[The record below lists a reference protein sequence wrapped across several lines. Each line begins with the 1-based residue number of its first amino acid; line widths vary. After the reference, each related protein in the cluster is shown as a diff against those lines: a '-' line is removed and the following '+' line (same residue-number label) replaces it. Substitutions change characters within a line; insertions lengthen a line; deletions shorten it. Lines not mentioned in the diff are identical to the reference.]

1 MSRGPIV
8 VHPVSPDRPDALVGL
23 WLAGRVDQGASL
35 EAASRY
41 AADGR
46 VSAALARPEVHA
58 YVATR
63 DDKPLGYVVLIDRI
77 FGLSDTTDLAIDQL
91 YVIKE
96 ARRQGVARQLL
107 AAVVAHAERAGS
119 ERIVSNVPAQD
130 REANRYFARLGF
142 GSAVTRRV
150 TTTAH
155 LRRKVLGGADVS
167 TFESVLRRR
176 RTLRA
181 QGRTRSASA

>member
-1 MSRGPIV
+1 MSRAPIV

-23 WLAGRVDQGASL
+23 WLAGRVEQGASL

-46 VSAALARPEVHA
+46 VSGALARPEVHA
-58 YVATR
+58 FVATR
-63 DDKPLGYVVLIDRI
+63 DDKPLGYVVLMDRV
-77 FGLSDTTDLAIDQL
+77 FGLSDTTDVAIDQL
-91 YVIKE
+91 YVTKE

-107 AAVVAHAERAGS
+107 AAVVAQAERAGS

-150 TTTAH
+150 TSTAH

>member
-1 MSRGPIV
+1 MSRAPIV

-23 WLAGRVDQGASL
+23 WVTGRVEQGASL

-46 VSAALARPEVHA
+46 IASALARSEVHA
-58 YVATR
+58 FVATR
-63 DDKPLGYVVLIDRI
+63 DDVPLGYVVLIDRI
-77 FGLSDTTDLAIDQL
+77 FGLSDTTELAIDQL
-91 YVIKE
+91 YVTKE

-107 AAVVAHAERAGS
+107 TAVVAQAERMGS
-119 ERIVSNVPAQD
+119 ERIISNVPAQD

-150 TTTAH
+150 TTTAQ

-167 TFESVLRRR
+167 TFENVLRRR

-181 QGRTRSASA
+181 QRSARSASA

>member
-1 MSRGPIV
+1 MTRAPIV
-8 VHPVSPDRPDALVGL
+8 VHPVSPDRPDVLVGL
-23 WLAGRVDQGASL
+23 WLAGRVEQGASL

-46 VSAALARPEVHA
+46 VSSALARPEVHA
-58 YVATR
+58 FVATR
-63 DDKPLGYVVLIDRI
+63 DSKPLGYVVVIDRI
-77 FGLSDTTDLAIDQL
+77 FGLSDTTEVAIDQL
-91 YVIKE
+91 FVTKE

-107 AAVVAHAERAGS
+107 TAVVAQAERTGS
-119 ERIVSNVPAQD
+119 ERIISNVPAQD

-150 TTTAH
+150 TTTSA

-167 TFESVLRRR
+167 SFESVLRRR

-181 QGRTRSASA
+181 QRSARSASA